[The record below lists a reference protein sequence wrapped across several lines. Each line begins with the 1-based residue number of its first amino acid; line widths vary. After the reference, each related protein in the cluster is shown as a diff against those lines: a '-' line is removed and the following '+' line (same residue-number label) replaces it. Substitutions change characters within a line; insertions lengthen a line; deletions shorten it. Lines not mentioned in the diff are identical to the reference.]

1 MPYDLTNN
9 KISETYGRVVQIV
22 SGSYYDGFG
31 KVLPIGT
38 SSVVVT
44 ASTAQ
49 FATTGSNTFIGN
61 EIVSGSVIVTNGITG
76 SLYGTSSWAENSINT
91 INAQN
96 AQDIL
101 IFSKNTSGAIIPK
114 GKLVRIVGADNSSNT
129 PTIELADFF
138 NESDSA
144 NTLGFTNE
152 EFSVNGFGYVITEG
166 KLTTVN
172 TSDFV
177 SGDLLYL
184 SSSGTVTTTT
194 PHPPYHGVRVGQV
207 IRSQN
212 VNGSIY
218 VRIDNGAELDELH
231 NILDTST
238 SSSYGDLLV
247 KSGSVW
253 RNSKNLTGSYTL
265 SGSLVTNDGVTC
277 TSLTS
282 SNQLISSYLILSQ
295 VSSSLNFSNDA
306 SASVGGVPLGGLY
319 RNGNVIQIRLV

>member
-9 KISETYGRVVQIV
+9 KISETYGRVVQVV

-31 KVLPIGT
+31 NVLPIGT
-38 SSVVVT
+38 SSVVIT

-49 FATTGSNTFIGN
+49 FATTGSNTFIGDQ
-61 EIVSGSVIVTNGITG
+61 IISGSLTVTNGITG
-76 SLYGTSSWAENSINT
+76 SLYGTASWAQYST
-91 INAQN
+91 NAIYSQN

-101 IFSKNTSGAIIPK
+101 IYVKNTSAAIIPR
-114 GKLVRIVGADNSSNT
+114 GKVVRIVGSDNSSNN
-129 PTIELADFF
+129 PTVELADFL
-138 NESDSA
+138 NEFDSA

-152 EFSVNGFGYVITEG
+152 SLSINGFGYVMTEG
-166 KLTTVN
+166 KLLNVDTGNFT
-172 TSDFV
+172 

-184 SSSGTVTTTT
+184 SSSGNITNIT
-194 PHPPYHGVRVGQV
+194 PHPPYHGVRLGQV

-212 VNGSIY
+212 NNGSIY

-231 NILDTST
+231 NVVDTST

-247 KSGSVW
+247 KSGSYW
-253 RNSKNLTGSYTL
+253 ANSRNLTGNYTL
-265 SGSLVTNDGVTC
+265 SGSLVTNEGITC

>member
-1 MPYDLTNN
+1 M
-9 KISETYGRVVQIV
+9 
-22 SGSYYDGFG
+22 
-31 KVLPIGT
+31 
-38 SSVVVT
+38 
-44 ASTAQ
+44 
-49 FATTGSNTFIGN
+49 
-61 EIVSGSVIVTNGITG
+61 
-76 SLYGTSSWAENSINT
+76 
-91 INAQN
+91 
-96 AQDIL
+96 
-101 IFSKNTSGAIIPK
+101 
-114 GKLVRIVGADNSSNT
+114 
-129 PTIELADFF
+129 
-138 NESDSA
+138 
-144 NTLGFTNE
+144 
-152 EFSVNGFGYVITEG
+152 TEG

-247 KSGSVW
+247 KSGSLW
-253 RNSKNLTGSYTL
+253 INSKNLTGSYTL

>member
-9 KISETYGRVVQIV
+9 KISETYGRVVQVV

-31 KVLPIGT
+31 NLLPIGT
-38 SSVVVT
+38 SSVVIT
-44 ASTAQ
+44 ASTAH
-49 FATTGSNTFIGN
+49 FATTGSNTFIGDQ
-61 EIVSGSVIVTNGITG
+61 IISGSLTVINGITG
-76 SLYGTSSWAENSINT
+76 SLYGTASWAQYSTNAIYSQNT
-91 INAQN
+91 
-96 AQDIL
+96 QDIL
-101 IFSKNTSGAIIPK
+101 IYVKNTSGAIIPK
-114 GKLVRIVGADNSSNT
+114 GKVVRIVGADNSSNN
-129 PTIELADFF
+129 PTVELADFL
-138 NESDSA
+138 NEFDSA

-152 EFSVNGFGYVITEG
+152 SLSINGFGYVMTEG
-166 KLTTVN
+166 KLLSVN
-172 TSDFV
+172 TGDFT

-184 SSSGTVTTTT
+184 SSSGTITNVT
-194 PHPPYHGVRVGQV
+194 PHPPYHGVRLGQV

-212 VNGSIY
+212 NNGSIY

-231 NILDTST
+231 NVVDTST

-247 KSGSVW
+247 KSGSYW
-253 RNSKNLTGSYTL
+253 TNSKNLTGSYTL
-265 SGSLVTNDGVTC
+265 SGSFTTNDGITC

>member
-31 KVLPIGT
+31 NVLPIGT
-38 SSVVVT
+38 SSVVIT

-49 FATTGSNTFIGN
+49 FATTGSNTFIGDQ
-61 EIVSGSVIVTNGITG
+61 IISGSLTVTNGITG

-91 INAQN
+91 INSQN

-101 IFSKNTSGAIIPK
+101 VYAKNTSGAIIPK
-114 GKLVRIVGADNSSNT
+114 GKVVRIVGADNSSNN
-129 PTIELADFF
+129 PTIALSDFSNEL
-138 NESDSA
+138 NSA

-152 EFSVNGFGYVITEG
+152 SFSINGFGYVITEG
-166 KLTTVN
+166 KLTGVN
-172 TSDFV
+172 TGDFT

-184 SSSGTVTTTT
+184 SSSGTITNIT
-194 PHPPYHGVRVGQV
+194 PHPPYHGVRLGEV

-231 NILDTST
+231 NVVDTST

-247 KSGSVW
+247 KSGSYW
-253 RNSKNLTGSYTL
+253 ANSRNLTGNYTL
-265 SGSLVTNDGVTC
+265 SGSLVTNEGITC